1 MATADSLPTGSD
13 PPPTTPNRHRLLD
26 DTFKISIILKGLDG
40 VLEAIGGVLLL
51 VIAPASINRL
61 IIHLTQHELS
71 RHDIIARRL
80 VHVGANLHKTQ
91 LFGALY
97 LLSHGVAKIVLVAG
111 LLRRQAWAYPATFIF
126 LGAFIIYQIYRMFY
140 GLTVGLVLLT
150 AFDLF
155 VLWLVWRE
163 YQVHRIKKW
172 ARPTDIAPGT

>member
-1 MATADSLPTGSD
+1 MATADPVPTSPD
-13 PPPTTPNRHRLLD
+13 RHRLLD
-26 DTFKISIILKGLDG
+26 DTFKISMILKGLDG
-40 VLEAIGGVLLL
+40 VLEAVGGILLL
-51 VIAPASINRL
+51 TIAPARINRL

-71 RHDIIARRL
+71 RHDFIARHL
-80 VHVGANLHKTQ
+80 IHVGANLHKTQ

-126 LGAFIIYQIYRMFY
+126 LGAFIIYQLYRMFY

-155 VLWLVWRE
+155 ILWLVWRE
-163 YQVHRIKKW
+163 YQVHRVKGW
-172 ARPTDIAPGT
+172 PSPSEFAP